1 MTQALMIIDVQNDY
15 FPNGKYP
22 LNNTEQTLQCTLKL
36 QNYFRQQQL
45 PIIYIQHVNQDAN
58 ALFFV
63 KNSAG
68 CQLHPKLLPVEQHNE
83 FVIEKA
89 YPNSFYQTQL
99 QQRLQQEGI
108 TQLVICGMMSHMCID
123 STTRSA
129 CELNYQPIL
138 IHDACTT
145 RDLDFNGNII
155 PSQLVHNSFMSALMR
170 FARVMSFESFIETI

>member
-1 MTQALMIIDVQNDY
+1 MVQALMIIDVQNDY

-22 LNNTEQTLQCTLKL
+22 LNNTEQTLQYTLKL
-36 QNYFRQQQL
+36 QNYFRQKQL

-58 ALFFV
+58 APFFV
-63 KNSAG
+63 KNSVG
-68 CQLHPKLLPVEQHNE
+68 CQLHFKLLPVKQNNE
-83 FVIEKA
+83 FIIEKA

-99 QQRLQQEGI
+99 LQKLQQEGI
-108 TQLVICGMMSHMCID
+108 TQLVICGMMSHMCVD

-138 IHDACTT
+138 IHDACST

-170 FARVMSFESFIETI
+170 FATVMSCESFIKTI